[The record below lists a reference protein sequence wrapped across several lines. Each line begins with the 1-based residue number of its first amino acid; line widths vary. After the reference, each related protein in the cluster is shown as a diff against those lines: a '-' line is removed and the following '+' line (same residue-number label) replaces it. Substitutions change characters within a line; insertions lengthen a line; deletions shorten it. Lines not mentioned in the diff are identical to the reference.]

1 MRIILGL
8 VTSIFCVSIVEAQ
21 QVVCQDQ
28 TTYIKRVYNHGFCPY
43 NSIKIGTTANQGY
56 INLSSQLNQLNQ
68 QFAPVQQAPQI
79 PLEEQNIFQRSGVT
93 DPLLQRFG
101 QRLGGVLGV
110 ETRSANQILLDRLQ
124 TLDLTTKQGL
134 TEAAQ
139 IYMQLGDSQTA
150 IKLLQLTARMN

>member
-1 MRIILGL
+1 LVKGL
-8 VTSIFCVSIVEAQ
+8 A
-21 QVVCQDQ
+21 
-28 TTYIKRVYNHGFCPY
+28 
-43 NSIKIGTTANQGY
+43 
-56 INLSSQLNQLNQ
+56 
-68 QFAPVQQAPQI
+68 
-79 PLEEQNIFQRSGVT
+79 
-93 DPLLQRFG
+93 
-101 QRLGGVLGV
+101 GVLGV